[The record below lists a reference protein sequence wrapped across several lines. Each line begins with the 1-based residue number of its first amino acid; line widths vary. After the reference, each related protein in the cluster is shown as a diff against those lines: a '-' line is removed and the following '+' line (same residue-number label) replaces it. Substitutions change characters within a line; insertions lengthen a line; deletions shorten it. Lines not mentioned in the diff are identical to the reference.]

1 MPRRTRCADAWRF
14 VLPFSAWV
22 SGRIDRYTKS
32 VTCIAALRSNGP
44 PARREEPDWR
54 KREHPAPLFCSSY
67 SCSLPGRIKKW
78 FLLLLGMPRTLIKLF
93 SRIPWQKRAVRC
105 ELLFGGFE
113 IPSGSPSRIPL
124 LGYQTTTASACITHD
139 PAMRTSRLAR
149 SAFKRTKFPVGNL
162 SF

>member
-1 MPRRTRCADAWRF
+1 MSPPLRCYAIQPPDQAAPALFVF
-14 VLPFSAWV
+14 VL
-22 SGRIDRYTKS
+22 
-32 VTCIAALRSNGP
+32 
-44 PARREEPDWR
+44 E
-54 KREHPAPLFCSSY
+54 KRVHKLW
-67 SCSLPGRIKKW
+67 L
-78 FLLLLGMPRTLIKLF
+78 RTLIKLF

-162 SF
+162 SI